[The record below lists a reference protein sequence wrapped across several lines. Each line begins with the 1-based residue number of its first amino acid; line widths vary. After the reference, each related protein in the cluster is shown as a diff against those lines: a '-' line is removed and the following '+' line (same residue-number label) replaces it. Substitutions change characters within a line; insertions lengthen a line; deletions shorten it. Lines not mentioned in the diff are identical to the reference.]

1 MLLLLL
7 VAARKQPD
15 ANWSRV
21 PEAGAGIPVAVKG
34 ESRGECRA
42 RVWWNSVGSG
52 VFVEGNAG
60 ECRGEMLVLEKVDC
74 SRLLSDAPAFVNL
87 PRALLT
93 QVDTFLPEASMRFL
107 GASDMPGLTPCS
119 PKLLRAAAN
128 ERRG

>member
-7 VAARKQPD
+7 VVVAKKQPD

-42 RVWWNSVGSG
+42 RVWCFPVGRG

-74 SRLLSDAPAFVNL
+74 SRLLRDAPAFVNL

-93 QVDTFLPEASMRFL
+93 QVDTFLPEASMRFFWRIGHARL
-107 GASDMPGLTPCS
+107 NSVQPETFES
-119 PKLLRAAAN
+119 SSKWAA
-128 ERRG
+128 